1 MMKHLFLAFSFLLIA
16 ALLTRADAQSL
27 VNTNWKAYIGEP
39 VNDTLVLHI
48 KADSSSV
55 TDRTGTAVVRSVCK
69 ISGDTLS
76 LTDFDGEYACPSMTG
91 KYKVA
96 QTGEQLVFTLI
107 DDPCDGRA
115 GALPATKWMKAPDS
129 GKK

>member
-1 MMKHLFLAFSFLLIA
+1 MKHLLVALLFFLAT
-16 ALLTRADAQSL
+16 ALLSRADAQSL

-48 KADSSSV
+48 KADSSFV
-55 TDRTGTAVVRSVCK
+55 TDRSGAAVVRSVCK
-69 ISGDTLS
+69 IKGDTLS
-76 LTDFDGEYACPSMTG
+76 LDDVDGQFACPSMVG
-91 KYKVA
+91 RYKVA

-115 GALPATKWMKAPDS
+115 GALPATKWMKAPDPA
-129 GKK
+129 KK